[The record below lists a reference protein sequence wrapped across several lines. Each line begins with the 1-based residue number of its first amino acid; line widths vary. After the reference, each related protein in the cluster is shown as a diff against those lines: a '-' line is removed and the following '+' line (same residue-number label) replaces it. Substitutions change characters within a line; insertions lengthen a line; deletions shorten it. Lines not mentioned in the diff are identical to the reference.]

1 MKSEKNLSVFN
12 PADKSLIKEIPK
24 MSAFDIEVA
33 VTNASIAFN
42 QWKKESIQTKI
53 DFLKKI
59 ANKIRQEKE
68 TLALILT
75 KEQGK
80 SLSES
85 TIEVEF
91 SASYF
96 DWYASCLLD
105 NNDYTDPLEGGR
117 IRQVTHM
124 PIGVCAAITPW
135 NFPSAMIAR
144 KVSAAVAAGCSML
157 VKPAPDTPLSA
168 LEYERIFLECDA
180 PAGLLQIIIADA
192 EDAAKVFFRR
202 NQVRKISFTGSTAV
216 GKELMTKASLQVKRL
231 TLELGG
237 NAPCIVLNSSDLDVA
252 VRESFFAKFRNGGQT
267 CIAVNRI
274 LVDEKIYDDYKQKF
288 IEKIKKIKIGDGAI
302 PTTTLGPLI
311 NRSQLDKVT
320 SLVNEAIST
329 GAKILYDGRQDPEY
343 LAIKDK
349 GYFYPPMVLEGVVG
363 AHQLWSEEIFGPVA
377 VIYPLKLDAQDN
389 LATVLHHAND
399 TKAGLAAYAFTTDQ
413 NEIKLLKESLEFGM
427 IGINDCRITAAAT
440 PFGGIKES
448 GFGIEGGF
456 EGILE
461 YQYTNTVISGSA

>member
-33 VTNASIAFN
+33 VTNASLAFS
-42 QWKKESIQTKI
+42 QWKKESIQTRI
-53 DFLKKI
+53 DLLTKI

-68 TLALILT
+68 ALASLLT

-80 SLSES
+80 SLAES
-85 TIEVEF
+85 TVEVEF

-96 DWYASCLLD
+96 DWYASRLTVS
-105 NNDYTDPLEGGR
+105 NDYVDQLEGGR
-117 IRQVTHM
+117 LRQVTHL

-144 KVSAAVAAGCSML
+144 KVSAAIAAGCSML

-202 NQVRKISFTGSTAV
+202 NQVRKISFTGSTTV
-216 GKELMTKASLQVKRL
+216 GKELMTKAASQVKRL

-237 NAPCIVLNSSDLDVA
+237 NAPCVVLADADIDIA

-267 CIAVNRI
+267 CIAINRI
-274 LVDEKIYDDYKQKF
+274 LVDESVYDEYVSKF
-288 IEKIKKIKIGDGAI
+288 IDKINKIKIGDGSD
-302 PTTTLGPLI
+302 PSTTLGPLI
-311 NRSQLDKVT
+311 NKSQLDRVT
-320 SLVNEAIST
+320 DLVNDALSS
-329 GAKILYDGRQDPEY
+329 GAKILYDGRKDPQY
-343 LAIKDK
+343 QALKDK
-349 GYFYPPMVLEGVVG
+349 GYFYPPMVLEGLIG

-377 VIYPLKLDAQDN
+377 VVYKLNSQDN
-389 LATVLHHAND
+389 LSTVIHHAND
-399 TKAGLAAYAFTTDQ
+399 TKAGLAAYAFSSNKNHIQ
-413 NEIKLLKESLEFGM
+413 ILKDSLEFGM

-448 GFGIEGGF
+448 GFGIEGGN
-456 EGILE
+456 EGLLE
-461 YQYTNTVISGSA
+461 YQYTNTVVNGSL